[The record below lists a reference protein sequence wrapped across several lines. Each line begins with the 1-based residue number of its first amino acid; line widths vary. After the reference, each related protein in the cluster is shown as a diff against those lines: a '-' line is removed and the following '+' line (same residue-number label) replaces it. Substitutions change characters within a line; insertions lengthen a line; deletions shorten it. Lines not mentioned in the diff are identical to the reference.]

1 MDVKLMVHVC
11 NQAIE
16 IFKNS
21 QICRLRKSV
30 IDNHVHFHPGK
41 PEITMSEVIKFRS
54 YLIDQLY
61 ETPKP

>member
-1 MDVKLMVHVC
+1 MFGQTDMDVKLMVC

-54 YLIDQLY
+54 YLY
-61 ETPKP
+61 ETTKP